1 MGGHFNKFNT
11 YQKGETG
18 MSMDDIK
25 NLHIF
30 NPKSEKLRKVTPDEL
45 YKNKTP
51 RLLRSS
57 ILLPSQYNSYAVCTE
72 FARDWFLEKWPR
84 NFFNSIYMDG
94 SKSFDQF
101 RMFSKIDD
109 RLKRTNPVLAIVPTI
124 DMNHNRNFIDT
135 NMEMG
140 GYLRRSRME
149 GTIFADKRP
158 DKGLY
163 LAVQFKTII
172 MNFTYRMRVDTK
184 AEQLDVMEFIKYKH
198 RAGLTEN
205 QYISLDVLVPKKI
218 ISQIAFDNAIA
229 TDDFAGP
236 KDPDEMLRYL
246 NSRSIVPFLYKRRN
260 ATGTGEYF
268 IRIENCGVHIKAEMP
283 NADENGERQDAETI
297 AYTLDFSVEIEMTAP
312 YCYTYYSQHEQNIIN
327 SVDTNVNDET
337 AILLMKAVRG
347 DLPECNEVGWNQ
359 LIKTEYIVEIGDLK
373 DYVTIDFNELLKG
386 ELLDIV
392 NYTRS
397 IALSPSLFLDFII
410 FNNDSYK
417 GYKID
422 WENNTLTLTEKCD
435 HPGFIIGIYA
445 DMGYINNVKI
455 HHNFADGF
463 ESPGNFRTT
472 ARINKIE

>member
-1 MGGHFNKFNT
+1 
-11 YQKGETG
+11 
-18 MSMDDIK
+18 MSMDNIR
-25 NLHIF
+25 NLHAF
-30 NPKSEKLRKVTPDEL
+30 NPKSEKLRKITPDEL
-45 YKNKTP
+45 YRDKTP

-72 FARDWFLEKWPR
+72 FARDWFLDKWPR
-84 NFFNSIYMDG
+84 NFFNSIYIDG

-109 RLKRTNPVLAIVPTI
+109 KLKRTNPVLAIVPTI
-124 DMNHNRNFIDT
+124 DMNHNRNFVDT
-135 NMEMG
+135 NMEIG

-184 AEQLDVMEFIKYKH
+184 AEQLDVIEFIKYKH

-218 ISQIAFDNAIA
+218 ITQIAFDNGIA
-229 TDDFAGP
+229 TDDFSGP
-236 KDPDEMLRYL
+236 RDPDEMLRYL
-246 NSRSIVPFLYKRRN
+246 NSHSIVPFLYKRRN

-268 IRIENCGVHIKAEMP
+268 IRIENCGVHIRAEMP
-283 NADENGERQDAETI
+283 NADENGERQDAEMI

-327 SVDTNVNDET
+327 SSSPVNDET
-337 AILLMKAVRG
+337 AILLMKAVRA

-359 LIKTEYIVEIGDLK
+359 LVKTEYIVDMADLK

-392 NYTRS
+392 NYTKS
-397 IALSPSLFLDFII
+397 VALSPSLFLDFII

-417 GYKID
+417 NYELD
-422 WENNTLTLTEKCD
+422 WERNFLTLTEKCD

-445 DMGYINNVKI
+445 DMSYINNVRI

-463 ESPGNFRTT
+463 ESPGNFRT
-472 ARINKIE
+472 ASRINKIE

>member
-268 IRIENCGVHIKAEMP
+268 IRIENCGVHIRAEMP

-373 DYVTIDFNELLKG
+373 DYVTIDF
-386 ELLDIV
+386 I
-392 NYTRS
+392 
-397 IALSPSLFLDFII
+397 FLDFII

-417 GYKID
+417 GYEID
-422 WENNTLTLTEKCD
+422 WAHNKLTLTEKCD